1 MKLYSFLFT
10 AILFIGSLSTNAQ
23 DVIMIESE
31 EQDDN
36 LTNITPVKIEDGYLS
51 LIVKYQS
58 QSWEDPKMNPHSI
71 LNKDLNYKYV
81 SDEDHVYI
89 SKVDNDLNV
98 TAQNKLK
105 FKDAHDINIYGMF
118 HFEGKTSLYYSQRKN
133 FSDEVQ
139 LFCMDIDNENL
150 KKNKARKIYTLKDR
164 SGVPATRMIV
174 SPDNSKIGFI
184 SEKYFGNKE
193 ERKLYIALFN
203 IQGTPLWKDPV
214 YLGANTER
222 LTIGDAALDNEGNV
236 YISYKLYDQYSNK
249 WSKKNKKGDRIP
261 AFKTRIV
268 TYGIDETEAFLT
280 IDDQDKFIRRCD
292 LVYNPVSGKMQ
303 AVGTYSIKDGGN
315 LTGVYTLNF
324 DPIEMK
330 AMEMTFHKFDNKL
343 IDLFDEDGVGQTK
356 DKDPGIEIRDVE
368 IDMHIKDNGE
378 LVYVMQPIKFDERFF
393 NNSLRTNT
401 IQNIESGYTVYST
414 VVTQFK
420 NNEAIF
426 TRIPRRSGGLSQFGE
441 LIGKS
446 LINNDQVYLIYTDN
460 HKNLERDD
468 AERPKDIRDPMRSS
482 LILANVDSQGNYNRS
497 FLKNR
502 DEEDNF
508 NLSMDDVHA
517 INKNEL
523 MYTFYKTGIFSSKRQ
538 IGVLSFQN

>member
-10 AILFIGSLSTNAQ
+10 AILFIGHLSMRAQ

-36 LTNITPVKIEDGYLS
+36 LVNITPVKIQGGYLS

-81 SDEDHVYI
+81 SEEDNVYI

-98 TAQNKLK
+98 VAQNKLK
-105 FKDAHDINIYGMF
+105 FKDAHDINIYGLF
-118 HFEGKTSLYYSQRKN
+118 HYEGKTSLYYTQRKN
-133 FSDEVQ
+133 FSNEVH
-139 LFCMDIDNENL
+139 LFCMDIDNESL
-150 KKNKARKIYTLKDR
+150 KKNKTRKIYTIKDK
-164 SGVPATRMIV
+164 SGIPATRMIV
-174 SPDNSKIGFI
+174 SPDSTKIGFI
-184 SEKYFGNKE
+184 SEKYFGNND

-214 YLGANTER
+214 FLGANTER
-222 LTIGDAALDNEGNV
+222 LTIGDAALDNDGNIFV
-236 YISYKLYDQYSNK
+236 SYKLYDQYSNK

-280 IDDQDKFIRRCD
+280 LDDQDNFIRRCD
-292 LVYNPVSGKMQ
+292 LVYNPVKGKMQ
-303 AVGTYSIKDGGN
+303 AIGTYSIKDGGN
-315 LTGVYTLNF
+315 LTGVYTANF

-330 AMEMTFHKFDNKL
+330 VEGIIFHKFDKKI

-356 DKDPGIEIRDVE
+356 DKDPGLEIRDVE
-368 IDMHIKDNGE
+368 ISMHLKDNGD
-378 LVYVMQPIKFDERFF
+378 LVYIMQPIKFDERFF
-393 NNSLRTNT
+393 NNTLRTNT
-401 IQNIESGYTVYST
+401 VQNIESGYTVYST
-414 VVTQFK
+414 VVAQI
-420 NNEAIF
+420 NDNETIF

-446 LINNDQVYLIYTDN
+446 LVANDQVYLIYTDN
-460 HKNLERDD
+460 YKNLDRDD
-468 AERPKDIRDPMRSS
+468 SERPKSMRDPSRSS
-482 LILANVDSQGNYNRS
+482 LILANIDSEGNYNRS

-508 NLSMDDVHA
+508 NLSMEDVHP
-517 INKNEL
+517 INRNEY
-523 MYTFYKTGIFSSKRQ
+523 MYTFYRTGIFSSKRQ
-538 IGVLSFQN
+538 IGVVSF